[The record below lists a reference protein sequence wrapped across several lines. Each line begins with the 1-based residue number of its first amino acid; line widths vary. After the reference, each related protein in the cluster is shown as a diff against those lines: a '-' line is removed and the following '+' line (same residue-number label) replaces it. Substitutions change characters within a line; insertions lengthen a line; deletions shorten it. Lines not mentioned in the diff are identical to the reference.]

1 LAGPLAVVC
10 FIGKYFGI
18 DPGSLLL
25 GLLVSAG
32 IVGTPSRFSSKIRIH
47 ARSKELDRGLTP
59 NSQTQPGAG
68 KFVFD
73 KLFKPAN
80 DILTFSYHQ
89 GRSGQFLNKMKNPLL
104 ETLLE

>member
-1 LAGPLAVVC
+1 LKAQPLAVVC

-25 GLLVSAG
+25 GLLVSAE

-47 ARSKELDRGLTP
+47 ARSKELGKVLTP

-73 KLFKPAN
+73 KLFSPVQRRRLVSQLSA
-80 DILTFSYHQ
+80 DVIS
-89 GRSGQFLNKMKNPLL
+89 
-104 ETLLE
+104 